1 MRRIQQGEHRA
12 FEELVRLHQGTVVGT
27 AYRMLGDMEDAHDV
41 AQQVFIRIWKSAA
54 RYEPSA
60 KFSTWM
66 FTILRNLAFNEH
78 RRRSRHRAESL
89 DAAAEAYGL
98 EIPDTG
104 MKSADAVLNQ
114 KELEQAI
121 DDAIQSLPENQRM
134 AVSLRKFQDLS
145 YEEIAEIM
153 ETSVSAVKSLLFRAR
168 GELKLRLQTYLE

>member
-1 MRRIQQGEHRA
+1 
-12 FEELVRLHQGTVVGT
+12 
-27 AYRMLGDMEDAHDV
+27 MLGNMEDAHDV

-54 RYEPSA
+54 RYQPSA

-78 RRRSRHRAESL
+78 RRRSRHRVDSL

-104 MKSADAVLNQ
+104 VKSADSILSQ
-114 KELEQAI
+114 QELEQAI
-121 DDAIQSLPENQRM
+121 DDAIQSLSENQRM

-145 YEEIAEIM
+145 YEEIADVM
-153 ETSVSAVKSLLFRAR
+153 ETSVSSVKSLLFRAR
-168 GELKLRLQTYLE
+168 AELKQRLQGFLD